1 MEGEKARRLLLA
13 ATAGASLS
21 MPSVSAQVGLS
32 AQDILRRADEVRFPQ
47 EGFEVLVNIRTAQDG
62 RTREERLF
70 KVLSKGNANTVVLT
84 VEPAS
89 ERGQVL
95 LMRGHDLWLFLP
107 RVSQPVRLSLAQRL
121 VGQVSNGDIARA
133 NFAGDYA
140 PRLVGTEKAGND
152 ELYVLDLTALERT
165 VTYPRVRYWVRQADF
180 RPYKAEFYSLSD
192 RLLKTCRY
200 EEFKPL
206 GGKARPTKLVMADA
220 LNKGEESTLEY
231 SSMKLRELPDQIFNK
246 ESIRRLDRAVWRR

>member
-1 MEGEKARRLLLA
+1 MEGKKALRLLLA
-13 ATAGASLS
+13 ATAGALLS
-21 MPSVSAQVGLS
+21 TPSVSAQEGLS
-32 AQDILRRADEVRFPQ
+32 AQDILRRADVVRFPQ

-70 KVLSKGNANTVVLT
+70 KVLSKGNENTVVLT
-84 VEPAS
+84 LEPAS

-133 NFAGDYA
+133 NFAGDYT
-140 PRLVGTEKAGND
+140 PRLVGMEKAGND
-152 ELYVLDLTALERT
+152 DLYVLDLMAVDRT
-165 VTYPRVRYWVRQADF
+165 VTYQRVRYWVRQASF

-200 EEFKPL
+200 DEFKAL
-206 GGKARPTKLVMADA
+206 GGKARPTKLVLVDA
-220 LNKGEESTLEY
+220 LNKGEESTVEY
-231 SSMKLRELPDQIFNK
+231 SNMKLRQLPDQIFTK
-246 ESIRRLDRAVWRR
+246 EYLRRLD

>member
-21 MPSVSAQVGLS
+21 MPSVSAQAGLS

-231 SSMKLRELPDQIFNK
+231 SSMKLRELPDQIFTK
-246 ESIRRLDRAVWRR
+246 EYLRRLD

>member
-13 ATAGASLS
+13 ATAGAWLS
-21 MPSVSAQVGLS
+21 MPSVSAQAGLS

-133 NFAGDYA
+133 NFAGDYNA
-140 PRLVGTEKAGND
+140 NLVGTEKIGN
-152 ELYVLDLTALERT
+152 EALYVLDLVAVDRS
-165 VTYPRVRYWVRQADF
+165 VTYRRVRYWVRQASF
-180 RPYKAEFYSLSD
+180 RPYKTEFYSLSD
-192 RLLKTCRY
+192 RLLKTCEYQDFRT
-200 EEFKPL
+200 L
-206 GGKARPTKLVMADA
+206 AGKVRPAKLIMADA
-220 LNKGEESTLEY
+220 LNKGEETTLDY
-231 SSMKLRELPDQIFNK
+231 SNMKLRELPDQIFTK
-246 ESIRRLDRAVWRR
+246 EYLRRID

>member
-1 MEGEKARRLLLA
+1 MEGKKALRLLLA
-13 ATAGASLS
+13 ATAGALLS
-21 MPSVSAQVGLS
+21 TPSVGAQEGLS
-32 AQDILRRADEVRFPQ
+32 AQDILRRADEVRLPQ

-70 KVLSKGNANTVVLT
+70 KVLSKGNENTVVLT
-84 VEPAS
+84 IEPAS
-89 ERGQVL
+89 ERGQIL

-133 NFAGDYA
+133 NFAGDYT
-140 PRLVGTEKAGND
+140 PRLVGVDKAGND
-152 ELYVLDLTALERT
+152 DLYVLDLMAVDRT
-165 VTYPRVRYWVRQADF
+165 VTYQRVRYWVRQANF

-192 RLLKTCRY
+192 RLLKSCRY
-200 EEFKPL
+200 DEFKAL
-206 GGKARPTKLVMADA
+206 GGKTRPTKLVMVDA

-231 SSMKLRELPDQIFNK
+231 SSMKLRALPDQIFTK
-246 ESIRRLDRAVWRR
+246 EYLRRLD